1 MEKTGKVRLFSAVT
15 LFVSFL
21 CIAVTFVIQIRMQK
35 TVSDLS
41 EAVNTTT
48 PAVLSETQTGN
59 AAQGDTTAPLSDPSE
74 TAPLTPA
81 AAQVGKEEPSAT
93 QPQNRA
99 SGKTDSAT
107 KAQQTTQKRTT
118 TTKPE
123 TTIERS
129 TEISPVLVVNLNTKK
144 IHSPHCSYLQ
154 NTDPANT
161 TQITADELQS
171 YLESGYT
178 LCKRCGGYAE

>member
-1 MEKTGKVRLFSAVT
+1 MEKMGKVRLFSAVT

-35 TVSDLS
+35 TVTELSDT
-41 EAVNTTT
+41 ANTTA
-48 PAVLSETQTGN
+48 PAVSLETQTEN
-59 AAQGDTTAPLSDPSE
+59 AMQGYTTSPLADQSE

-81 AAQVGKEEPSAT
+81 AAQVGKEESSAT
-93 QPQNRA
+93 RSQNRV
-99 SGKTDSAT
+99 SGKTDAT
-107 KAQQTTQKRTT
+107 TKSQQTTQKRTT

-123 TTIERS
+123 TTTERS
-129 TEISPVLVVNLNTKK
+129 TEISPVLVVNVNTKK

-178 LCKRCGGYAE
+178 LCKRCGGYAG

>member
-35 TVSDLS
+35 TVTELSDT
-41 EAVNTTT
+41 ANTTA
-48 PAVLSETQTGN
+48 PAVSLETQTEN
-59 AAQGDTTAPLSDPSE
+59 AMQGYTTYPLADPSE

-81 AAQVGKEEPSAT
+81 AAQVGKEENSAN
-93 QPQNRA
+93 QSQNRV
-99 SGKTDSAT
+99 SGKTDATT

-123 TTIERS
+123 TTTERS

-161 TQITADELQS
+161 TQITDDELQS

>member
-41 EAVNTTT
+41 ETVNTTT
-48 PAVLSETQTGN
+48 PAVLSETQTEN
-59 AAQGDTTAPLSDPSE
+59 AAQRDKTAPLADPSE
-74 TAPLTPA
+74 IAPLTPA
-81 AAQVGKEEPSAT
+81 AAQVGKEENSAN
-93 QPQNRA
+93 QSQNRV
-99 SGKTDSAT
+99 SGKTDAT
-107 KAQQTTQKRTT
+107 TKTQQTTQKRTT

-123 TTIERS
+123 TTTERS

-161 TQITADELQS
+161 TQITDDELQS

>member
-21 CIAVTFVIQIRMQK
+21 CIVSTFAIQIRMQK
-35 TVSDLS
+35 TVTDLS
-41 EAVNTTT
+41 TTVNTTAPAGLLESQTENAVQGYTTT
-48 PAVLSETQTGN
+48 PLADQ
-59 AAQGDTTAPLSDPSE
+59 SE

-81 AAQVGKEEPSAT
+81 AAQVGKEESSET
-93 QPQNRA
+93 LSQNRV
-99 SGKTDSAT
+99 SGKTDSST
-107 KAQQTTQKRTT
+107 KTQQTTKKRTT

-123 TTIERS
+123 TTTERS
-129 TEISPVLVVNLNTKK
+129 TEISPVLVVNVNTKK

-161 TQITADELQS
+161 TQITAAELQS

>member
-35 TVSDLS
+35 TVTELSDT
-41 EAVNTTT
+41 ANTTA
-48 PAVLSETQTGN
+48 PAVSLETQTEN
-59 AAQGDTTAPLSDPSE
+59 AMQGYTTSPLADQSE

-81 AAQVGKEEPSAT
+81 AAQVGKEESSAT
-93 QPQNRA
+93 RSQNRV
-99 SGKTDSAT
+99 SGKTDLTT

-118 TTKPE
+118 TKPE
-123 TTIERS
+123 TTTERS

-161 TQITADELQS
+161 TQITDDELQS

>member
-21 CIAVTFVIQIRMQK
+21 CIVVTFCIQIRMQK
-35 TVSDLS
+35 TVTELSDT
-41 EAVNTTT
+41 ANTTA
-48 PAVLSETQTGN
+48 PAVLHETQTEKAVAGY
-59 AAQGDTTAPLSDPSE
+59 TTSSLPDQSE
-74 TAPLTPA
+74 TAPPTPA
-81 AAQVGKEEPSAT
+81 AAQVVKEEPSAT
-93 QPQNRA
+93 RSQSHA
-99 SGKTDSAT
+99 YGKTDLTT
-107 KAQQTTQKRTT
+107 KTQQTTQKRTT

-123 TTIERS
+123 TTTERS
-129 TEISPVLVVNLNTKK
+129 TEISPVLVVNVNTKK

>member
-1 MEKTGKVRLFSAVT
+1 MDKTGKVRLFSAVT

-21 CIAVTFVIQIRMQK
+21 CIVVTFCVQIRMQK
-35 TVSDLS
+35 TVTDLS
-41 EAVNTTT
+41 DIANTTA
-48 PAVLSETQTGN
+48 PADLFETQTEN
-59 AAQGDTTAPLSDPSE
+59 AVQGYTTSSSSDSTE

-81 AAQVGKEEPSAT
+81 AAQVGKEENSET
-93 QPQNRA
+93 RSQNRVY
-99 SGKTDSAT
+99 GKTDSTT
-107 KAQQTTQKRTT
+107 KVQNTTQKRTT

-123 TTIERS
+123 TTTERS

-144 IHSPHCSYLQ
+144 IHSPHCSYLK

-161 TQITADELQS
+161 TQITADELQT

-178 LCKRCGGYAE
+178 LCQRCRGYAE

>member
-41 EAVNTTT
+41 ETVNTTT
-48 PAVLSETQTGN
+48 PAVLSETQTEN
-59 AAQGDTTAPLSDPSE
+59 AAQGDTTAPLAVPSE

-123 TTIERS
+123 TTTERS
-129 TEISPVLVVNLNTKK
+129 TELSPVLVVNLNTKK

>member
-21 CIAVTFVIQIRMQK
+21 CVIVTFVIQIRMQK
-35 TVSDLS
+35 TVTELSDT
-41 EAVNTTT
+41 VNTTA
-48 PAVLSETQTGN
+48 PAVLFETQTEN
-59 AAQGDTTAPLSDPSE
+59 AVQGYTTTPLADQSE

-81 AAQVGKEEPSAT
+81 AAQVGKEESSEARS
-93 QPQNRA
+93 QNRVY
-99 SGKTDSAT
+99 GKTDTST
-107 KAQQTTQKRTT
+107 KTQQTTQKRTT

-123 TTIERS
+123 TTTERS

>member
-1 MEKTGKVRLFSAVT
+1 MEKTRKVRLFSAVT

-41 EAVNTTT
+41 ETVNTTT
-48 PAVLSETQTGN
+48 PAVLSETQTEN
-59 AAQGDTTAPLSDPSE
+59 AAQRDTTAPLADQSE

-81 AAQVGKEEPSAT
+81 AAQVGKEESSAT
-93 QPQNRA
+93 RSQNRV
-99 SGKTDSAT
+99 SGKTDLTT

-123 TTIERS
+123 TTTERS

-144 IHSPHCSYLQ
+144 FTARTVLICKTPTLPIQHKLQ
-154 NTDPANT
+154 T
-161 TQITADELQS
+161 TNCNPI
-171 YLESGYT
+171 
-178 LCKRCGGYAE
+178 

>member
-41 EAVNTTT
+41 ETVNTTT
-48 PAVLSETQTGN
+48 PAVLSETQTEN
-59 AAQGDTTAPLSDPSE
+59 AAQGDTTAPLADPSE

-107 KAQQTTQKRTT
+107 KTQQTTQKKE

-123 TTIERS
+123 TTTERS
-129 TEISPVLVVNLNTKK
+129 TELSPVLVVNLNTKK

-161 TQITADELQS
+161 TQITDDELQS